1 MNRRKENGG
10 GKAAGSWA
18 RNDRGFSYI
27 ALLTVIVIMGISL
40 GAAGKYWSNV
50 SLRDKEQELLFRGDQ
65 YRIAIER
72 YHAALPTRPQYPQSI
87 EDLLTDN
94 RTATGKH
101 HLRRRFKDPITNEE
115 FVEIRDPLSR
125 RIIGVRSSSDKSPL
139 KQGDFPERYK
149 DLEGKSKYSEWQFV
163 ATVKQTPH
171 PGGPGPGGAL
181 QQQTITHGRPVSPSQ
196 PPSPQQR
203 R

>member
-1 MNRRKENGG
+1 MKQGKERPEPG
-10 GKAAGSWA
+10 ARGSLIG
-18 RNDRGFSYI
+18 NDRGFSYI

-72 YHAALPTRPQYPQSI
+72 YHAALPMRPQYPQSI
-87 EDLLTDN
+87 DDLLTDN

-101 HLRRRFKDPITNEE
+101 HLRRRYKDPITNEE

-125 RIIGVRSSSDKSPL
+125 RIIGVRSSSDKAPL
-139 KQGDFPERYK
+139 KQGDFPEPYK
-149 DLEGKSKYSEWQFV
+149 ELEGKSKYSEWQFV
-163 ATVKQTPH
+163 AAVKQSPLTKVP
-171 PGGPGPGGAL
+171 
-181 QQQTITHGRPVSPSQ
+181 GRPGTSWAD
-196 PPSPQQR
+196 PPR
-203 R
+203 